1 MAGPLGRLGP
11 GIGSHVVRKPWPR
24 GGASV
29 SGGASMGVLVA
40 QPRSQP
46 TTGHN
51 DSHE

>member
-1 MAGPLGRLGP
+1 MAGPLGGLGP

-24 GGASV
+24 GGAS
-29 SGGASMGVLVA
+29 MGVPVA